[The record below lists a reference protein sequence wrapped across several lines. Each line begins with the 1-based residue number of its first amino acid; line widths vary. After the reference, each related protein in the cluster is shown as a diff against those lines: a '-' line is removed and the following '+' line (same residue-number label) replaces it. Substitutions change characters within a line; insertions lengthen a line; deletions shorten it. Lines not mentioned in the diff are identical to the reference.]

1 VSHLSEF
8 RQLILS
14 NKLSTVGLL
23 LASMFLLTAILYV
36 GTSGKITPYDPFA
49 GNLQEANQPPD
60 ATHIFGTDFQGRDI
74 FSRVIAALPADLG
87 IPILVVLLSSTIGLL
102 LGFVAGYHRG
112 LISEIIMRIT
122 DVFLAFP
129 TIIIVLAVAATLG
142 PSLLNAVL
150 AIVFV
155 WWPPYVRLVRGG
167 VLEVSTEDF
176 VDASKT
182 LNSSFFYIMLKD
194 IIPNILPTIIVY
206 ATIDLGT
213 ALLSLSTLGFLG
225 VGIGPDSPELGSMVG
240 SITYNL
246 YTYPWEGLIPA
257 VIVMVIVASFSFLG
271 DGVREALDVNLQ
283 PHMVLKERLAG
294 AIGRRG

>member
-1 VSHLSEF
+1 
-8 RQLILS
+8 
-14 NKLSTVGLL
+14 
-23 LASMFLLTAILYV
+23 
-36 GTSGKITPYDPFA
+36 
-49 GNLQEANQPPD
+49 
-60 ATHIFGTDFQGRDI
+60 
-74 FSRVIAALPADLG
+74 
-87 IPILVVLLSSTIGLL
+87 
-102 LGFVAGYHRG
+102 
-112 LISEIIMRIT
+112 MRIT

-167 VLEVSTEDF
+167 VLEVITEDF
-176 VDASKT
+176 VAASKA

-240 SITYNL
+240 VDYLQPVLLSLGGANTGSHCDDYSGQL
-246 YTYPWEGLIPA
+246 Q
-257 VIVMVIVASFSFLG
+257 FLG
-271 DGVREALDVNLQ
+271 DGVREVLDVNLQ
-283 PHMVLKERLAG
+283 PYMIIKERLTG

>member
-1 VSHLSEF
+1 MSRLSEF
-8 RQLILS
+8 KQLILAS
-14 NKLSTVGLL
+14 KLSAIGLVLVCVFL
-23 LASMFLLTAILYV
+23 LAALLYA
-36 GTSGKITPYDPFA
+36 GTGGKITPYNPFA
-49 GNLQEANQPPD
+49 GNLQEANQPPST
-60 ATHIFGTDFQGRDI
+60 THIFGTDYQGRDI
-74 FSRVIAALPADLG
+74 FSRVIAALPTDLG
-87 IPILVVLLSSTIGLL
+87 IPILVVLLSSLIGLI
-102 LGFVAGYHRG
+102 LGFVAGYNRG
-112 LISEIIMRIT
+112 FISEVIMRVT

-176 VDASKT
+176 VAVSKT
-182 LNSSFFYIMLKD
+182 LNSPFLYIMVKD

-257 VIVMVIVASFSFLG
+257 VIVMIIVASFSFLG

-283 PHMVLKERLAG
+283 PHMVIKQRLTG
-294 AIGRRG
+294 AFGRRN

>member
-1 VSHLSEF
+1 MSRALDF
-8 RQLILS
+8 KQLILS
-14 NKLSTVGLL
+14 NKLSSLGLVLTVIFL
-23 LASMFLLTAILYV
+23 LAAIFYV
-36 GTSGKITPYDPFA
+36 GSNGRITPYNPFS
-49 GNLQEANQPPD
+49 GNLQQANRAPD
-60 ATHIFGTDFQGRDI
+60 MAHFFGTDFQGRDI
-74 FSRVIAALPADLG
+74 LSRVIAALPIDLG
-87 IPILVVLLSSTIGLL
+87 VPILVVLLSSLIGLI
-102 LGFVAGYHRG
+102 LGLIAGYSRG
-112 LISEIIMRIT
+112 LISEVIMRIT

-176 VDASKT
+176 VAASKA
-182 LNSSFFYIMLKD
+182 LNSSFLYIMAKD

-206 ATIDLGT
+206 ATIDLGS

-246 YTYPWEGLIPA
+246 YSYPWEGLIPA
-257 VIVMVIVASFSFLG
+257 IIVMVIVASFSFLG
-271 DGVREALDVNLQ
+271 DGIREALDVNLQ
-283 PHMVLKERLAG
+283 PHMIIKERLTG

>member
-1 VSHLSEF
+1 MSHLSEF

-122 DVFLAFP
+122 DIFLAFP

-240 SITYNL
+240 SISYNL

>member
-1 VSHLSEF
+1 MSRLSEF

-14 NKLSTVGLL
+14 NKLSALGLL
-23 LASMFLLTAILYV
+23 LVILFLLSALLFVVT
-36 GTSGKITPYDPFA
+36 GGKITPYNAFT

-60 ATHIFGTDFQGRDI
+60 VNHIFGTDFQGRDI
-74 FSRVIAALPADLG
+74 LSRVIAALPADLG
-87 IPILVVLLSSTIGLL
+87 IPILVVLLSSLIGLL
-102 LGFVAGYHRG
+102 LGFVAGYNRG
-112 LISEIIMRIT
+112 LISEVIMRIT

-176 VDASKT
+176 VAASKT

-194 IIPNILPTIIVY
+194 IIPNIIPTIIVY

-225 VGIGPDSPELGSMVG
+225 VGISPDSPELGSMVG

-246 YTYPWEGLIPA
+246 YSYPWEALIPA
-257 VIVMVIVASFSFLG
+257 IIVMIIVASFSFLG
-271 DGVREALDVNLQ
+271 DGVREALDVSLQ
-283 PHMVLKERLAG
+283 PYMILKKRLTG
-294 AIGRRG
+294 AVGRRG

>member
-1 VSHLSEF
+1 MSGLSDF
-8 RQLILS
+8 KRLILS
-14 NKLSTVGLL
+14 SKLSVLGLL
-23 LASMFLLTAILYV
+23 LVSIFLLAAILYA
-36 GTSGKITPYDPFA
+36 GTGGKITPYSPFA
-49 GNLQEANQPPD
+49 GNLQIANQPPD
-60 ATHIFGTDFQGRDI
+60 LTHIFGTDFQGRDI
-74 FSRVIAALPADLG
+74 FSRVIAALPTDLG
-87 IPILVVLLSSTIGLL
+87 IPILVVLLSSLIGVL
-102 LGFVAGYHRG
+102 LGFVAGYNRG
-112 LISEIIMRIT
+112 LISEVILRIT

-150 AIVFV
+150 AIAFV

-167 VLEVSTEDF
+167 VLEVITEDF
-176 VDASKT
+176 VAASKA

-194 IIPNILPTIIVY
+194 IIPNILPTMIVY

-240 SITYNL
+240 AITYNL

-257 VIVMVIVASFSFLG
+257 VIVMIIVASFSFLG
-271 DGVREALDVNLQ
+271 DGVREVLDVNLQ
-283 PHMVLKERLAG
+283 AHMVIKERLTG

>member
-1 VSHLSEF
+1 MSHLSEF

-122 DVFLAFP
+122 DIFLAFP